1 MSTPTRPPQKGKGK
15 RGPSKGPKSVRKPMC
30 PDFQTGSCTEGK
42 DVEGQLRF
50 QTCPKGE
57 HRWDYWFHNVRRN
70 EEGHIYVAELLCEGS
85 GKNEKDSKVGAA
97 GETTWKL
104 QAKCFAK
111 RVWPG
116 CEGDGTMTCACTN
129 VMAAVRRF
137 QKTCPRVGDDL
148 ISQIER
154 AS

>member
-1 MSTPTRPPQKGKGK
+1 M
-15 RGPSKGPKSVRKPMC
+15 
-30 PDFQTGSCTEGK
+30 
-42 DVEGQLRF
+42 
-50 QTCPKGE
+50 
-57 HRWDYWFHNVRRN
+57 
-70 EEGHIYVAELLCEGS
+70 AELLCASAETATESDPAAPAAADAPVAAAAAAAAVAAEAAAVPAAEGGEGEGS

-154 AS
+154 APK